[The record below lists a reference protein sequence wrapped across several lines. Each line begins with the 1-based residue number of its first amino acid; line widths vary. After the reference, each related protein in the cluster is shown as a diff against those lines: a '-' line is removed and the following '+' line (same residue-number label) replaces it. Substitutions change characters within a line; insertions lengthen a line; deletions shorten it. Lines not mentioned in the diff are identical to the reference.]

1 MSVILKSSSGAD
13 IQVNMWYWRPTMLLV
28 RQALHLDDERFELLQ
43 VNGVGAAVSSSEAD
57 KIARFLDAYIARFP
71 RDGRLLLDG
80 SITHEPKGSPSF
92 SDGDFDRHYSA
103 SYSWLVSFRDFC
115 KSSSGFKVI

>member
-1 MSVILKSSSGAD
+1 MSVILKSPSGAD
-13 IQVNMWYWRPTMLLV
+13 IQINMWHWRPTMLLV

-43 VNGVGAAVSSSEAD
+43 VNGVGAAVSSSEAG
-57 KIARFLDAYIARFP
+57 KIASFLDDYIAAFP
-71 RDGRLLLDG
+71 KDGRLLLDG
-80 SITHEPKGSPSF
+80 SVTLEPKGSPSF
-92 SDGDFDRHYSA
+92 SDGDLDRHYSA